1 MIPSRKAGDILAG
14 MWEIIGGWGRC
25 PRALVWD
32 REAAIGGS
40 GRPSAEAT
48 AFAGT
53 LGVRIKLTPPR
64 DPESKGLVERRNGYF
79 ETSCPRT
86 SSCVGPRTR

>member
-1 MIPSRKAGDILAG
+1 

-25 PRALVWD
+25 PRTLVWD

-40 GRPSAEAT
+40 GKPSTEAA

-53 LGVRIKLTPPR
+53 LG
-64 DPESKGLVERRNGYF
+64 
-79 ETSCPRT
+79 C
-86 SSCVGPRTR
+86 GPVMISV

>member
-1 MIPSRKAGDILAG
+1 VTDAVMILSRKAGDILAG

-25 PRALVWD
+25 PRTLVWD

-40 GRPSAEAT
+40 GRPSTEAA

-53 LGVRIKLTPPR
+53 FGVRIKLTPPR
-64 DPESKGLVERRNGYF
+64 RPA
-79 ETSCPRT
+79 
-86 SSCVGPRTR
+86 SSVTLLA